1 MNETEN
7 MIWGLVHIGPQ
18 TFIGACCDYPIV
30 ANGAVMPKGEV
41 GERLLQG
48 AIAAIDRAFELG
60 KAVFLEPVMELQ
72 APLQQVHQQTP
83 DGERRGIAKSP
94 LPMPYGFTTGRTRL
108 RVQNPTA
115 WTFINEMSEGDPD
128 RGSTDPDDAGIDVDV
143 ASSQF
148 DGLAVAQ
155 RAPRRQLQHQRHRC
169 QAAHLWT
176 EQ

>member
-72 APLQQVHQQTP
+72 APLQQVRQQAP
-83 DGERRGIAKSP
+83 DGERMGIAKSP

-115 WTFINEMSEGDPD
+115 WTFINEMSEGDQKIYHHFIATVLKAELEE
-128 RGSTDPDDAGIDVDV
+128 R
-143 ASSQF
+143 
-148 DGLAVAQ
+148 AQ
-155 RAPRRQLQHQRHRC
+155 RAGLVLADPGGGIRG
-169 QAAHLWT
+169 
-176 EQ
+176 